1 MVNEV
6 LTSLLNQKAKYLFM
20 NYFTYPMVEL
30 VLRKLPE
37 FQTCINLMFQS
48 YKVRGLSK
56 RTYRCYLRKLAE
68 LSFKYN
74 KMPEHCTMQEVNAFL
89 AECRSNGQPHSE
101 NHLKQ
106 TISALR
112 MYSAANGELMVK
124 YHLPKRKSKRALP
137 AVLSKSECVAL
148 FESVPRMKERFM
160 LKLMYSAGLRLS
172 ELVNLKISDI
182 HWDRKLIHIRQ
193 SKGRKDRYVA
203 LSEHILP
210 LIKTYFDEYNPLV
223 FVFNGI
229 PGRALSNSC
238 VGQIMRRA
246 VKRSGIIKQG
256 VCLHTLRHSF
266 ASHLLEDGIDLISIK
281 EMLGHEKLYT
291 TLQYLH
297 VTNCEH
303 KLKKCSPFDNLYK
316 RPQILETNKE
326 ALIFE
331 LKEIASRLNTSL
343 NKAAE
348 QKSLFEVCIS

>member
-1 MVNEV
+1 MK
-6 LTSLLNQKAKYLFM
+6 SI
-20 NYFTYPMVEL
+20 TYPMVEL
-30 VLRKLPE
+30 VSRKLPE
-37 FQTCINLMFQS
+37 FQTCSVLMFQS
-48 YKVRGLSK
+48 YKVRGLSE
-56 RTYRCYLRKLAE
+56 RTFRCYMRKLAE

-74 KMPEHCTMQEVNAFL
+74 KMPEHCTVQEVNTFL
-89 AECRSNGQPHSE
+89 VEWRSNGQPHSE

-112 MYSAANGELMVK
+112 MYSAARGELMVK
-124 YHLPKRKSKRALP
+124 YHLPKRKSKKVLP

-148 FESVPRMKERFM
+148 FESVPRMKERFI

-193 SKGRKDRYVA
+193 SKGKKDRYVA
-203 LSEHILP
+203 LSEHLLP
-210 LIKTYFDEYNPLV
+210 LIKAYFDEYHPLV
-223 FVFNGI
+223 YVFNGI

-246 VKRSGIIKQG
+246 VKRSGIIKPG

-303 KLKKCSPFDNLYK
+303 KLKKCSPFDNLYSYSQTDTIK
-316 RPQILETNKE
+316 CQALVDELKHIAAHSSILPNAEAEQIELFKE
-326 ALIFE
+326 LIF
-331 LKEIASRLNTSL
+331 
-343 NKAAE
+343 
-348 QKSLFEVCIS
+348 